1 MVIQELQSV
10 ALFYQIAV
18 TVISESKAVLSGS
31 PPSCVVRKG
40 IAIESGQLSAVC
52 PGCALAT
59 VGGRVT
65 DRIVGE
71 AFPVIREQAVAVLF
85 IHVRFTT
92 AFQRVKLFRR
102 GGRQRILI
110 SGKNIATVIVG
121 KAGRYRLDTK
131 RKNQTAKGDTVWK
144 NLLIFLRIKND
155 LAKLFYLLNKI
166 FLENVFY

>member
-10 ALFYQIAV
+10 ALFYQIAIGIV
-18 TVISESKAVLSGS
+18 SKADRILSGS
-31 PPSCVVRKG
+31 PPSCVVGKG
-40 IAIESGQLSAVC
+40 IAVEGGQLSAVC

-59 VGGRVT
+59 VGSRIA

-71 AFPVIREQAVAVLF
+71 VFPVIREQAVAVLF

-121 KAGRYRLDTK
+121 KAGCYRLDTK
-131 RKNQTAKGDTVWK
+131 RKNQTVKERRSG
-144 NLLIFLRIKND
+144 
-155 LAKLFYLLNKI
+155 KI
-166 FLENVFY
+166 Y